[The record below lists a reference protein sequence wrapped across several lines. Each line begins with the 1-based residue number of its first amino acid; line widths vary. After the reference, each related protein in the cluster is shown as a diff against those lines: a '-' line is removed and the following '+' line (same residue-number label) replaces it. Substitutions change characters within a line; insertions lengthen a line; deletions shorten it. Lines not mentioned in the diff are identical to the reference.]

1 MNFTQTMAF
10 SLRFMHPQ
18 KLYKLTYAIYILTL
32 LTLDLQRKV
41 RPHQKFTTAIL
52 KGTVQKF

>member
-1 MNFTQTMAF
+1 
-10 SLRFMHPQ
+10 MHPQ